1 MKRKPVIID
10 CDPGYDDAVALVLA
24 LGDER
29 LDVKAITATAGNVT
43 LENTYKNAVKIC
55 SFLGKDVRIA
65 KGVDKP
71 LVRELE
77 TATEVHGVTGLDG
90 PDIPADVKMPKLEN
104 SIDVMR
110 EILENSE
117 EKITLIP
124 IGPLTNI
131 ALLFITYPEL
141 KEKVEEIVIMGGAAH
156 VGNRNASA
164 EFNIIVDA
172 EAADIVFKSGVPI
185 IMAGL
190 DVTHKAQIKV
200 FEFEDYRSMGKV
212 GKFTAEVLDYY
223 NNFYK
228 KLGVFFE
235 GPAVHD
241 LCAVAYVID
250 SSLFKGEMYHVDVEC
265 KGEYTYGR
273 TVVDFNN
280 STGEDINTKVLFDVD
295 REKLLGLLKEAIKT
309 Y

>member
-29 LDVKAITATAGNVT
+29 LGVKAITATAGNVT

-55 SFLGKDVRIA
+55 SFLGKDIRIA
-65 KGVDKP
+65 KGVEKP

-77 TATEVHGVTGLDG
+77 TAPEVHGVTGLDG
-90 PDIPADVKMPKLEN
+90 PDIPTDVKMPKLEN

-228 KLGVFFE
+228 TLGVFFE

-280 STGEDINTKVLFDVD
+280 CTGKDKNTKVLFDVD
-295 REKLLGLLKEAIKT
+295 RDKLLGLLKEAIKT